1 MVQISAVAL
10 FLIGVSVGIVIGVVG
25 MIIVALN
32 YKEGNS
38 KDGKNKKE

>member
-25 MIIVALN
+25 MTIIALN
-32 YKEGNS
+32 YKGDN
-38 KDGKNKKE
+38 KNGKNKKE